1 MDMPKKKIKSNSIPQ
16 KSDLQYRSLFENNKM
31 SILLVDP
38 SNGAIIDANR
48 AAADFYG
55 YSRDRLRKMNIAD
68 INSSS
73 GEEVVLH
80 MKTAESGGEHHAR
93 FLHRLSGGEVR
104 EVEEYTSSI
113 TLNGKSLLYSIVKDV
128 TGGGRAEKDHDRSND
143 FPLSLFETFPGM
155 IWRSDRDGGINYVN
169 KTLLEFTGV
178 TMEGLRE
185 KGWLDIVHPDDREAT
200 EEIQYKYIGQR
211 RPFQMEYRLRH
222 VSGEYRWIIDA
233 GKPYEDAYGE
243 YAGYIGTCL
252 DVSRRIIF
260 EERMNHLNRLYSVIS
275 KVSQAIVKI
284 NRHEALLR
292 EVCKIAVEQG
302 KFATAAIGMQLPDE
316 NAIRF
321 LASWSD
327 NEAHHDVISFPISQN
342 DEESAPERVVV
353 ATGTPFIANNI
364 KNDPYMTP
372 HREEILK
379 RGLKSVA
386 AFPIRFPESKT
397 GIFIVYSYEENF
409 FTEQEIQLLGDVA
422 EEISFAM
429 QKIADEHKRLETER
443 SLYTSEERFRMLVQS
458 MDDFVYVLDRD
469 QRYIGVY
476 GKWLERFGLRNE
488 MFIGKSAGD
497 IFAPESAHI
506 HEEANNRALMGEH
519 ALFTWLAG
527 MPGGTRTMQTSLS
540 PVRDNDGVIT
550 GIVGVG
556 RDVTELR
563 EVQELQRLQSAALES
578 AANTVIITDTEGIIQ
593 SVNKAFTELTGYQ
606 KDEVIG
612 MKTNI
617 LRSGKHDKV
626 FYKNLWDTVRAGSV
640 WSGEMI
646 NKRKD
651 GTFYTE
657 EMTITPVYDSSGNIT
672 NFIAIK
678 QDITHQK
685 QLQNHLMQA
694 QKMEG
699 IGTLASGIAHD
710 FNNILGIIIGYT
722 SLIEKH
728 SANKEKLIRAV
739 EAINKTAQR
748 GANLVQQI
756 LTFARKTDVASS
768 IVQINNVVTDLVR
781 MLEDTFPKTI
791 TISTKL
797 GQNIPALIADHS
809 QIQQAL
815 LNLCVNARDA
825 IQSSAKNEG
834 TITVKTTVIPGA
846 RLQKNYS
853 DALSDKYISISVSD
867 NGIGISEKVLGRVFE
882 PFFTTKEKG
891 KGTGLGLSV
900 VYGIV
905 NSYQGFVDIESS
917 PDAGTTVTVYLPVW
931 PVSKDTGGHTGVREN
946 PPEGGNET
954 ILLIEDESLLVDAIR
969 IILEDKGYNLLIA
982 QDGHTG
988 IEFYNQNRNTI
999 DIVISDIGLPKING
1013 TEVYRQIKKINPD
1026 VKFILASGYIEPA
1039 IKSEMADAGVNAF
1052 IRKPYQPD
1060 EILFA
1065 IRSAL
1070 KSD

>member
-1 MDMPKKKIKSNSIPQ
+1 MDMAQKKIKSDSVRH
-16 KSDLQYRSLFENNKM
+16 KSAVQYRSLFENNKM
-31 SILLVDP
+31 IMLLLDP
-38 SNGAIIDANR
+38 SGGAIIDANH

-55 YSRDRLRKMNIAD
+55 YSRDRLKTMNIAE
-68 INSSS
+68 IISSS
-73 GEEVVLH
+73 ADGIGLH
-80 MKTAESGGEHHAR
+80 MRTAESGGEHHAR
-93 FLHRLSGGEVR
+93 FRHRLSGGEVR

-113 TLNGKSLLYSIVKDV
+113 TLNGKPLLFSIVKDV
-128 TGGGRAEKDHDRSND
+128 TGGGRAGKIRNRPQD
-143 FPLSLFETFPGM
+143 FLLPLFETFPGM

-169 KTLLEFTGV
+169 KTLLEFTGG
-178 TMEGLRE
+178 TTEKLLG
-185 KGWLDIVHPDDREAT
+185 KGWLDIVHPDDREST
-200 EEIQYKYIGQR
+200 EEIQYKYIEQR
-211 RPFQMEYRLRH
+211 RPFQMEYRVRH

-284 NRHEALLR
+284 NLREALLR
-292 EVCKIAVEQG
+292 EVCKITVEQG
-302 KFATAAIGMQLPDE
+302 KFAMAAIGMQLPDE
-316 NAIRF
+316 NTIRF
-321 LASWSD
+321 VASWND
-327 NEAHHDVISFPISQN
+327 NEAPYDLRSFTVSQN
-342 DEESAPERVVV
+342 DEEPTPERVVV
-353 ATGTPFIANNI
+353 ATDRSYIANNV
-364 KNDPYMTP
+364 KTDQYMSA
-372 HREEILK
+372 HREELLK

-397 GIFIVYSYEENF
+397 GVFIVYSYEENF
-409 FTEQEIQLLGDVA
+409 FTEQEIQLLGDIA
-422 EEISFAM
+422 EEISFAV
-429 QKIADEHKRLETER
+429 QKIADEQKRLETER
-443 SLYTSEERFRMLVQS
+443 SLHTSEERFRMLVQS
-458 MDDFVYVLDRD
+458 MDDIVYVLDRN

-476 GKWLERFGLRNE
+476 GKWLERFGLQSG
-488 MFIGKSAGD
+488 MFIGKSAGN
-497 IFAPESAHI
+497 IFTPEAAHI
-506 HEEANNRALMGEH
+506 HEEANKRALEGEH
-519 ALFTWLAG
+519 VLFTWLAV
-527 MPGGTRTMQTSLS
+527 MPGGNRTIQTSLS
-540 PVRDNDGVIT
+540 PVRDNNGMIT

-578 AANTVIITDTEGIIQ
+578 AANAVIITDTEGIIQ

-612 MKTNI
+612 KKTNI
-617 LRSGKHDKV
+617 LRSGKHDTP
-626 FYKNLWDTVRAGSV
+626 FYKNLWDTVRAGRV

-646 NKRKD
+646 NRRKD
-651 GTFYTE
+651 GTLYTE
-657 EMTITPVYDSSGNIT
+657 EMTVTPVYDSSGTIT

-685 QLQNHLMQA
+685 QLQNHLIQA

-710 FNNILGIIIGYT
+710 FNNILGIIVGYT

-728 SANKEKLIRAV
+728 SGNREKLIRGI
-739 EAINKTAQR
+739 EAINKAAHR

-756 LTFARKTDVASS
+756 LTFARKTDVTMS
-768 IVQINNVVTDLVR
+768 IVQVNNVITDLVR

-791 TISTKL
+791 TINMKL
-797 GQNIPALIADHS
+797 GQNIPALITNHS

-825 IQSSAKNEG
+825 IQSSDKNEG
-834 TITVKTTVIPGA
+834 TITVKTTVIPGPRLKTNYPDA
-846 RLQKNYS
+846 R
-853 DALSDKYISISVSD
+853 SDKYISISVSD
-867 NGIGISEKVLGRVFE
+867 NGIGISEEVIGRVFE

-905 NSYQGFVDIESS
+905 NSYQGFVDIDSS
-917 PDAGTTVTVYLPVW
+917 PNAGTTVTVYLPVW
-931 PVSKDTGGHTGVREN
+931 PVSKDTGDHTSVGEN
-946 PPEGGNET
+946 HPVGGNET

-969 IILEDKGYNLLIA
+969 MLLEDKGYNLLIA
-982 QDGHTG
+982 RDGQTG
-988 IEFYNQNRNTI
+988 IEFYHENRNTI
-999 DIVISDIGLPKING
+999 DIVISDIGLPKIDG
-1013 TEVYRQIKKINPD
+1013 TEVYRQIKNINPG
-1026 VKFILASGYIEPA
+1026 VKFILASGHIEPA
-1039 IKSEMADAGVNAF
+1039 TKSEMADAGVNAF
-1052 IRKPYQPD
+1052 IRKPYSPE

-1065 IRSAL
+1065 IRSVL
-1070 KSD
+1070 ESD